1 MSDVDDDTEW
11 TRILVDGWG
20 PLVLDAVAQRVERA
34 MIGRRGVLVR
44 ALGEERRPSPGHAAC
59 VEEVHERI
67 LEAIRVE
74 TGADLE
80 ALGSQAAWA
89 TYDQV
94 WGRLQQD
101 WGRAP
106 TALSPVPP
114 AAAGEVEALVRS
126 LTPAAATCAGADV
139 GARPYALLRRAGTAW
154 IDVQGLFAHL
164 ARDTGEVSDEERHL
178 VRRIVALLRA

>member
-1 MSDVDDDTEW
+1 MSGVDDHTEW
-11 TRILVDGWG
+11 TRILVEGWG
-20 PLVLDAVAQRVERA
+20 PLVLGAVVQRVEGA
-34 MIGRRGVLVR
+34 MVGRRGVLVR

-74 TGADLE
+74 TGADLD

-101 WGRAP
+101 WGRVP
-106 TALSPVPP
+106 TALHPVPP
-114 AAAGEVEALVRS
+114 VTAGEVVALVRS
-126 LTPAAATCAGADV
+126 LTPAAATRAGADV
-139 GARPYALLRRAGTAW
+139 GVVPYDLLRRAGTLW
-154 IDVQGLFAHL
+154 VDLEGLFAHL
-164 ARDTGEVSDEERHL
+164 AHDTGEVSDEERQL
-178 VRRIVALLRA
+178 VRRIVALVRA